1 MLNFYQCFTGLVI
14 LGFVWTF
21 TLRSVRYLVLKKGGK
36 AVSFVTYGPFGT
48 NRIVNVPLHC
58 VSAVQ
63 SRDVGTSAIPIKVK
77 NMRFHY
83 LLDRQGEY
91 TNPEIFDHVINVKRR
106 L

>member
-1 MLNFYQCFTGLVI
+1 MFNFYQSTGLVI

-21 TLRSVRYLVLKKGGK
+21 TLRSVRFLVLKKGGK
-36 AVSFVTYGPFGT
+36 TVSFVTYGPFGT

-63 SRDVGTSAIPIKVK
+63 SRASGASAIPIKVK